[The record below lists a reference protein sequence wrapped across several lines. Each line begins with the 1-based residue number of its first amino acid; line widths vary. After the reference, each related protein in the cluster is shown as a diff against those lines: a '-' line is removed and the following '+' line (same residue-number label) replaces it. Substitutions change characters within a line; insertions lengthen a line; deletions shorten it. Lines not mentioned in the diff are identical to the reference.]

1 MNANYRQLSF
11 IQLINL
17 NLLFKDDLP
26 KTLKD
31 ISGDNRVGNDF
42 SRKLNLSFHTP
53 RSSKQSLTGNNFCSN
68 AQDQKGKTDRLI
80 SINHIKGNENYHS
93 NIGLLPSRGKW
104 LHQK

>member
-31 ISGDNRVGNDF
+31 ISEANRVGDF

-53 RSSKQSLTGNNFCSN
+53 RSSKQSLTVNNFCSK
-68 AQDQKGKTDRLI
+68 ARDQKGKTDRLI
-80 SINHIKGNENYHS
+80 SINHSKGNENHHS
-93 NIGLLPSRGKW
+93 NIGLLPNRGRW